1 MLLFTALNIKV
12 SEISQQGSFQIQL
25 KMQEMLELFQV
36 KFLLQLRM
44 ETVIIMKKQT
54 LVLEDW
60 MVASSLEINKECT

>member
-1 MLLFTALNIKV
+1 MLLFTALNTKV

-36 KFLLQLRM
+36 RFLLQLRM
-44 ETVIIMKKQT
+44 EIVIIMKKQT